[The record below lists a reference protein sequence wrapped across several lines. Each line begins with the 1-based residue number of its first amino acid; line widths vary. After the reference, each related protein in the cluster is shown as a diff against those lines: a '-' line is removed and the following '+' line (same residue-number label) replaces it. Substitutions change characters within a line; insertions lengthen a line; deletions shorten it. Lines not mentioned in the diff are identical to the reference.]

1 MLKTQYA
8 TNHRFLQFKV
18 TEYGYDPKEIDT
30 FHQKYL
36 AEVDDSSMSDVER
49 VKQLLESQNKLYYY
63 LDERFGLSSPF
74 SKSYS
79 KLHSMDSMQPS
90 SSLMS
95 SRSHDSLHSIK
106 MPPGGPGSK
115 DPYYKDEYGLHP
127 RGSGPSGFSS
137 SSGGRGSRF
146 QIPPR
151 SFPSF
156 PPDLQ
161 SKDHELTRRRLKE
174 HIREKQDAS
183 STAASS
189 SASFRQQRT
198 DKIQEET
205 DEDVANEERKQR
217 MSRDEDPYHQRT
229 TELTAAAKGG
239 ESTSNASVFD
249 SLPSSGRPPMNG
261 LSSRFNGSDTRLY
274 SASSNSS
281 SLHTSNPRLMGSEPR
296 LYSSEARER
305 DRERLHASNPHLHG
319 SGSRLSGSNPNIHG
333 SSSRLN
339 GSNSYLYGS
348 NPRLYGSSSRIHA
361 SSSSLHNHSGS
372 DSKMNTSDSRISTGY
387 MEPNKIT
394 KYMTGLVYDTI
405 MLKHHCQCGGSFP
418 LHPECSGRLQSI
430 WARLQE
436 TGVANQCEVCFVKKS
451 SVLYTTSLTLNVC

>member
-1 MLKTQYA
+1 
-8 TNHRFLQFKV
+8 
-18 TEYGYDPKEIDT
+18 
-30 FHQKYL
+30 
-36 AEVDDSSMSDVER
+36 MSDVER

-79 KLHSMDSMQPS
+79 KLHSADSIPPPAS
-90 SSLMS
+90 ALMP

-106 MPPGGPGSK
+106 MPPSGPGGK
-115 DPYYKDEYGLHP
+115 DPYYKEDYA
-127 RGSGPSGFSS
+127 SGFHSRHAAGPGAFSS
-137 SSGGRGSRF
+137 SSSSGAAGVGGRF
-146 QIPPR
+146 HIPTR
-151 SFPSF
+151 TFPSF

-183 STAASS
+183 SSAASASASS
-189 SASFRQQRT
+189 SSSSSAALGKTVEGNHLYRPPPRT

-205 DEDVANEERKQR
+205 DEDVANEERKLR
-217 MSRDEDPYHQRT
+217 LGAEARDKDTYRSS
-229 TELTAAAKGG
+229 ELSAAATKAS
-239 ESTSNASVFD
+239 ESTPGASVFE
-249 SLPSSGRPPMNG
+249 SSSSSRTNG

-274 SASSNSS
+274 SSSSNNSMG

-305 DRERLHASNPHLHG
+305 ERERERLHASNPHLHG

-333 SSSRLN
+333 SGSRLN
-339 GSNSYLYGS
+339 GSNPYLYGS
-348 NPRLYGSSSRIHA
+348 NPRLYGSSSRLHA
-361 SSSSLHNHSGS
+361 SSSSLCNRSGS
-372 DSKMNTSDSRISTGY
+372 DSKMNLSDSRISTASGSDPRLQGF
-387 MEPNKIT
+387 MEPTNKVT

-436 TGVANQCEVCFVKKS
+436 TGVANQCEV
-451 SVLYTTSLTLNVC
+451 TISLLFLMWHSILSQEFA

>member
-79 KLHSMDSMQPS
+79 KLHSMDSMPPS

-106 MPPGGPGSK
+106 MPPGGAGSK
-115 DPYYKDEYGLHP
+115 DLYYKEEYGLHP
-127 RGSGPSGFSS
+127 RGGGSGFGSS
-137 SSGGRGSRF
+137 SSSSRGSRF
-146 QIPPR
+146 QMPSR
-151 SFPSF
+151 NFPSF
-156 PPDLQ
+156 PPDLH

-174 HIREKQDAS
+174 HIREKQDACQPR
-183 STAASS
+183 A
-189 SASFRQQRT
+189 

-217 MSRDEDPYHQRT
+217 LSRDEDSYHQRT
-229 TELTAAAKGG
+229 TELTAAAKAG

-249 SLPSSGRPPMNG
+249 SSPSSRPPMNG

-274 SASSNSS
+274 SASSNSG

-305 DRERLHASNPHLHG
+305 ERERLHASNPHLHG

-333 SSSRLN
+333 SGSRLN

-372 DSKMNTSDSRISTGY
+372 DSKMNTSDSRISTGGSDPRLSY

-418 LHPECSGRLQSI
+418 KHPECSGRLQSI

-436 TGVANQCEVCFVKKS
+436 TGVANQCEVCGEHF
-451 SVLYTTSLTLNVC
+451 L